1 MLGRR
6 EIMPPGRV
14 QVPQRSP
21 TMTGSHNT
29 KQKENGGA
37 PKKICE
43 DKYSGEHKT
52 KREFYEGAAHRV
64 RHKIP
69 IIHRVKI
76 GYEGSQ

>member
-1 MLGRR
+1 M
-6 EIMPPGRV
+6 
-14 QVPQRSP
+14 
-21 TMTGSHNT
+21 
-29 KQKENGGA
+29 GGA